1 MAPTEKEIQEI
12 RSLISLLDD
21 DDPQVYVSVRK
32 KLLDYGEAALPFFP
46 KDMQLENTAKKRVTE
61 IRDIINRSVFKN
73 EFKSLKRTDT
83 NDIDLEDGIFL
94 IARQRYPD
102 VSMKPYVEQ
111 LNQFA
116 YELKE
121 KISSISDNPEILRRT
136 ISFIVEEKQFSGNQ
150 DDYYNEDNHYINRV
164 LETKKGIPITLSSVY
179 VLVGKRL
186 NLPIAG
192 IGLPGHFTLRFS
204 YGSSNIF
211 FDPFNNGR
219 ILSESDCKTLVQN
232 LGFTFKS
239 EYLEPVTNRQ
249 IIERMLRNIILS
261 LERKNEK
268 ERIETIR
275 TLIDTLNSD
284 L

>member
-1 MAPTEKEIQEI
+1 MALKEKEIQEI
-12 RSLISLLDD
+12 RSLVSLLDD

-32 KLLDYGEAALPFFP
+32 RLLEYGEIALPYLPGDLQF
-46 KDMQLENTAKKRVTE
+46 ENTAKKRIAE
-61 IRDIINRSVFKN
+61 IRDIITRSAFKS
-73 EFKSLKRTDT
+73 EFKALKRTES

-102 VSMKPYVEQ
+102 VVMTPYIEQ
-111 LNQFA
+111 LNHYA

-121 KISSISDNPEILRRT
+121 KISSITDNPEILRRT
-136 ISFIVEEKQFSGNQ
+136 ISFLIEEKQFSGNQ
-150 DDYYNEDNHYINRV
+150 DDYYNENNHYINRV
-164 LETKKGIPITLSSVY
+164 LETKQGIPITLSAVFL
-179 VLVGKRL
+179 LVGQRI

-204 YGSSNIF
+204 YGTSNIF
-211 FDPFNNGR
+211 FDPFNGGK
-219 ILSESDCKTLVQN
+219 ILSESDCKAMVQN
-232 LGFTFKS
+232 LGFSFTP
-239 EYLEPVTNRQ
+239 EYLEPVTNKQ
-249 IIERMLRNIILS
+249 IVERMLRNIILS

-268 ERIETIR
+268 GKIETIR